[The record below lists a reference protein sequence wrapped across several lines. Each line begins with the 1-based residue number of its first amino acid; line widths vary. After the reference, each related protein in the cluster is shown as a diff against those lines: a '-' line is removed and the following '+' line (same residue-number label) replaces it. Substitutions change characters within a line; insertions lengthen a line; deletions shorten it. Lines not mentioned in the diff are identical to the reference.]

1 MNTLEFFKRILPA
14 TGVHYLAIIDNT
26 TKRTAH
32 KAYTDLAT
40 MAADALELDKRS
52 KVSIYHACA
61 AFKEPFVEQGG
72 KHKYRVPTN
81 QLSAK
86 AFWVD
91 IDCGQEKFS
100 KGAGYL
106 LQADATRALIGFART
121 LGLSDPMI
129 VSSGYG
135 VHGYWPLTESISPVR
150 WIKIAQALKAA
161 LSFQQVLVDTGI
173 TADFARIL
181 RPIGTT
187 NKKRD
192 SRIVKLVRDAAD
204 TNVDKFEEIL
214 IEFVSNHS
222 IELEPPEFDRDL
234 NSDLTGHLPP
244 DIPVWADTVADKCQ
258 QVAKMRDTKGDVSYE
273 HWRGVIGVI
282 KFCQEGV
289 ELAHAWSSE
298 RANTDHGQLD
308 VDKMYNTWDSAPTT
322 CGFFEKNN
330 PGGCA
335 GCEFFGAGKFKS
347 PIVLGR
353 REEVT
358 VEHEVEVVKDG
369 AVITAT
375 IPALPSGYV
384 NRAGVL
390 HRQLKDAEGVIHEF
404 AISATMFYPRTRIR
418 RGDDKYALSIRAHL
432 PREGVKDFD
441 ISQGS
446 LASPMEL
453 QKSLAEYQIVT
464 TNNKDAGMHMTA
476 YMKDWLE
483 KLKQETDEQ
492 NTYQSF
498 GWQDDSQNF
507 LLGDR
512 MYHFDGTVREVLVGT
527 NARGKLDNFPYPKG
541 SLHEWAEAIKFL
553 YSHEG
558 QEYRQY
564 TIASAL
570 GSVLTNLSS
579 DPLYKGLVFAL
590 VGGETGMGKTTLARA
605 ALSAFGD
612 PDKMSL
618 KTDQGATLNAR
629 YMLMGTYKDLPI
641 LVDEVTNIDPEE
653 MSAFCYTVSLG
664 EEKMRLTVTKGSG
677 VGFADTN
684 TWAMSV
690 FVTANADLHAILSSK
705 NANSQAEAVR
715 MIQIKVDNHK
725 MVKNEAS
732 VVNAAVRK
740 LERSKGMAGDAL
752 LRYVVANRLEVE
764 AIMLKWAARIE
775 KAVPETKYRFYRGH
789 AECSLAAI
797 EICNRI
803 GATDFDMEL
812 LFDYVVRLF
821 AELAMDVSTTNSL
834 TPEDALSAML
844 TSFSNQIIVSNE
856 YRDKRGDPP
865 EILTKTVVNP
875 VGRYIIGNKVEERLA
890 GRLYLSIAAIRDWCS
905 ANRTTYASLIG
916 AAEAMGLPIP
926 LEDNRFFLG
935 RGTGQVVGQ
944 ARCICLDYNKLQAIH
959 GGLNRLDN
967 VTSIRKV
974 M

>member
-1 MNTLEFFKRILPA
+1 MDTLEFLTRILPDK
-14 TGVHYLAIIDNT
+14 GVYYLALIDSV

-32 KAYTDLAT
+32 KVYTDLET
-40 MAADALELDKRS
+40 MAREAMTLDKR
-52 KVSIYHACA
+52 KVNVYHACVA
-61 AFKEPFVEQGG
+61 YKEPFIEVAG
-72 KHKYRVPTN
+72 KRKYRVAAN

-86 AFWVD
+86 TFWVD
-91 IDCGQEKFS
+91 MDCGEDKAA

-106 LQADATRALIGFART
+106 LQAEATRALIGFART
-121 LGLSDPMI
+121 LGLPDPMI

-135 VHGYWPLTESISPVR
+135 VHGYWPLNESISPAR
-150 WIKIAQALKAA
+150 WIKIAEALKAA
-161 LSFQQVLVDTGI
+161 LAYQRILVDSGI

-192 SRIVKLVRDAAD
+192 GRTVKLIRNAPD
-204 TNVDKFEEIL
+204 TNVDEFERIL
-214 IEFVSNHS
+214 LDFVSTHA
-222 IELEPPEFDRDL
+222 IDVDPPEYDREL
-234 NSDLTGHLPP
+234 NSDLTSHIPA

-258 QVAKMRDTKGDVSYE
+258 QVARMRDTKGDVNYE
-273 HWRGVIGVI
+273 HWRGVIGII

-289 ELAHAWSSE
+289 ELAHEWSSE
-298 RANTDHGQLD
+298 RANTNHGQLD

-322 CGFFEKNN
+322 CGFFDRNN
-330 PGGCA
+330 PGGCQ
-335 GCEFFGAGKFKS
+335 GCEFKDEGKFKS

-353 REEVT
+353 REEIT

-369 AVITAT
+369 AVITT
-375 IPALPSGYV
+375 TVPALPHGYV
-384 NRAGVL
+384 DRAGTL
-390 HRQLKDAEGVIHEF
+390 HRQTIDADGVIHEH
-404 AISATMFYPRTRIR
+404 AISSTMFYPRTRIKR
-418 RGDDKYALSIRAHL
+418 EDDKYALSIRAHL

-441 ISQGS
+441 ISQGA

-492 NTYQSF
+492 NTYQNF
-498 GWQDDSQNF
+498 GWQDADQNF

-512 MYHFDGTVREVLVGT
+512 MYHFDGTVREVLVGA
-527 NARGKLDNFPYPKG
+527 NARGKLDNFPYPRG
-541 SLHEWAEAIKFL
+541 SLQEWADAITFL
-553 YSHEG
+553 YSHVG

-629 YMLMGTYKDLPI
+629 YMLMGTYKDLPL

-677 VGFADTN
+677 VGFAQTN
-684 TWAMSV
+684 TWATSV

-715 MIQIKVDNHK
+715 MIQIKVDNHQ

-752 LRYVVANRLEVE
+752 LRYVVSNRPEVE
-764 AIMLKWAARIE
+764 AIMLKWASRIE

-797 EICNRI
+797 EICNKLGVTTFNLER
-803 GATDFDMEL
+803 
-812 LFDYVVRLF
+812 LFEYVVRLF

-844 TSFSNQIIVSNE
+844 TSFSNRIIVSNE
-856 YRDKRGDPP
+856 YRDKRGEPP
-865 EILTKTVVNP
+865 EILSKTVVDP
-875 VGRYIIGNKVEERLA
+875 IGRYIMGNKVEDKLA

-905 ANRTTYASLIG
+905 ANRTTYASLMG

-926 LEDNRFFLG
+926 LEDNRFFIG

-959 GGLNRLDN
+959 GGINRLDN
-967 VTSIRKV
+967 VTPLKKV